1 MIAPSLCQA
10 VRQKADARR
19 PNTAPRRRNGAS
31 HWGCST
37 GGRQLVTDT
46 FTIEGMN
53 PDTPDSTRLAAEAVP
68 LPTRGRS
75 ALGPQDWID
84 AALQHLVDHNVDAV
98 RVDVL
103 ARKMGVTRGSFYWHF
118 TDRDDLLKRLLAH
131 WRNTTTDAVIA
142 RFKGRDPV
150 TVVRELL
157 ALPAHGRT
165 AAQASSV
172 EQAIREWA
180 RRDPTARA
188 MLDEVDNRRLSYFTE
203 CFSSLGHQET
213 ESRHRAFILYGC
225 MISDSLVGGP
235 GNELARQ
242 ARMARVHDLLTAPA
256 PAAA

>member
-1 MIAPSLCQA
+1 MNADMPPSPSL
-10 VRQKADARR
+10 
-19 PNTAPRRRNGAS
+19 P
-31 HWGCST
+31 
-37 GGRQLVTDT
+37 
-46 FTIEGMN
+46 
-53 PDTPDSTRLAAEAVP
+53 AEAVR

-84 AALQHLVDHNVDAV
+84 AALQHLVDHNIDAV

-118 TDRDDLLKRLLAH
+118 TDRDDLLKRLLQH
-131 WRNTTTDAVIA
+131 WRNTTTEAVIA

-172 EQAIREWA
+172 EQAVREWA
-180 RRDPTARA
+180 RRDAHARA
-188 MLDEVDNRRLSYFTE
+188 MLDEVDNRRLSYFAE
-203 CFSSLGHQET
+203 CFSALGHPEV
-213 ESRHRAFILYGC
+213 EARHRAFILYGC

-235 GNELARQ
+235 GNELTRQ
-242 ARMARVHDLLTAPA
+242 ARMARVHDLLTAATPA
-256 PAAA
+256 PAA